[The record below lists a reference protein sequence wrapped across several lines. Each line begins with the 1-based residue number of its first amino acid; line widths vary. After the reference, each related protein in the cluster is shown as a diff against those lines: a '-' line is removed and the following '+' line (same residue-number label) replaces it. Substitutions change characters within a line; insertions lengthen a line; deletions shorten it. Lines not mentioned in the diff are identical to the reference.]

1 MLTNFLNLLGI
12 LTPFPSSQFIVYG
25 EKYDDLKAGKK
36 KKPKTLWLLGFVFQM
51 PKSLRKWH
59 MQSI

>member
-1 MLTNFLNLLGI
+1 MLTNFLNLFGI
-12 LTPFPSSQFIVYG
+12 VTPFPASQFMVYG
-25 EKYDDLKAGKK
+25 EKYDDLKAEKK
-36 KKPKTLWLLGFVFQM
+36 KTLWLLGFVFQM